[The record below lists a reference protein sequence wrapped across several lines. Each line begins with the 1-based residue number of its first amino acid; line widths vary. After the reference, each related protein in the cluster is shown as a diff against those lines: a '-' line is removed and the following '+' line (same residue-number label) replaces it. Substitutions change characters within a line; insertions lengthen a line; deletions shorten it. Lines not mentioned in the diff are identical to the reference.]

1 MNKLSVIVILT
12 IMLCACGKNEPS
24 GESSNPSS
32 ASKGDSVRILSQS
45 PSLEESLTV
54 GQKVKLSVEVEYE
67 LNTGSSGDV
76 TLVVQDA
83 SNNTVA
89 NELYPIRKGMHKET
103 LEAEVTVPDTR
114 ALVLFTPL
122 TPQGN
127 SRTTVVESIS
137 YKVEK
142 AGPLKEK

>member
-1 MNKLSVIVILT
+1 MLAIS
-12 IMLCACGKNEPS
+12 LCACGKNESSVS
-24 GESSNPSS
+24 GHSQTSD
-32 ASKGDSVRILSQS
+32 SKVDSVKILSET
-45 PSLEESLTV
+45 PSLEEALTV
-54 GQKVKLSVEVEYE
+54 GQKIKLRVEVEYE
-67 LNTGSSGDV
+67 LNTGSSGNV

-83 SNNTVA
+83 SNKTVA
-89 NELYPIRKGMHKET
+89 NELYAAQKGKHKET
-103 LEAEVTVPDTR
+103 LEAEVTVPETR

-127 SRTTVVESIS
+127 SSTTVVESVS